1 MGVGVGGVCGY
12 VLLFVDVVLLIAQ
25 CISLVK
31 CEPKCEM
38 SFCKL
43 DYILRELL
51 QERGP
56 LMAQCSAV

>member
-31 CEPKCEM
+31 REPKCEM

-56 LMAQCSAV
+56 LMTQCSAV